1 MPRSARIFQRA
12 LCYHVMN
19 RGVNR
24 QRIFQNDE
32 DRRYFTQTVADAI
45 SSAIPFARDWQAVP
59 GITAGQALPVT

>member
-1 MPRSARIFQRA
+1 
-12 LCYHVMN
+12 MN